1 MMRKKRAGIR
11 VRLIITMILL
21 TLIPLAVT
29 GYFLAKI
36 NEESIKNQTK
46 EYQLALNE
54 QLKEITHTIVDETCA
69 ELVEMQMLLN
79 DGKLSTDHTIRL
91 VGYKISTSRR
101 IDFVNIYDAKGAF
114 VDSLLLEGNRRPI
127 FPPETLDHE
136 FRRKLDAQHCNPGN
150 AIAHNTGLYLPICIM
165 WESGGQLQ
173 GYLWTAVDIAPLSKK
188 LKRIIHD
195 RFAAMIHSA
204 YLVDEN
210 FDIVVHSQWEQIPG
224 HRNMRETPLFQA
236 IFENSL
242 LPKNG
247 VGVSADY
254 KDDEG
259 DWLIN
264 LNTIPRLN
272 WLLMVIQEK
281 SQAYAILYDMRKRIL
296 LVGSIF
302 MIAAI
307 LAGLLLGGRMSR
319 PILKVARGARE
330 LAAQK
335 FSHRIQVNA
344 RDEIGEMANAFNF
357 LGQSLEEYDARIKKE
372 VAIRSD
378 LSRYLTPE
386 LVEAIIQRRANL
398 NLGGKRQQVTVL
410 FADVVSFTPLA
421 ESLPPEKIVALL
433 NELFTILTG
442 IIFRNQGMIDKFIGD
457 CVMALFGAPDPHADA
472 PDNAV
477 KTAREMIRWLE
488 AGNKKWKKEY
498 KLTLQLAIAIHC
510 GEVIIGNIG
519 SEKRMEFTA
528 IGDVVNTTARLEK
541 IAQANQILIS
551 GTVHEQLK
559 NQDNIKIKPFGRF
572 ELRGKNQEVDV
583 FEVQS

>member
-1 MMRKKRAGIR
+1 MRKRRVGIR
-11 VRLIITMILL
+11 LRLIITMILL

-36 NEESIKNQTK
+36 NEESIKTQTK
-46 EYQLALNE
+46 EYQLALND

-91 VGYKISTSRR
+91 VGYKLSTSQR
-101 IDFVNIYDAKGAF
+101 IDFVNIYDAQGAF
-114 VDSLLLEGNRRPI
+114 VDSLLLEGDQRPI
-127 FPPETLDHE
+127 FSPETLDHA
-136 FRRKLDAQHCNPGN
+136 FRQKIEPQHCCIGN
-150 AIAHNTGLYLPICIM
+150 AIAHNTGLYLPICVM
-165 WESGGQLQ
+165 WESQGQLQ
-173 GYLWTAVDIAPLSKK
+173 GYLWTAVDIAPLSQK

-195 RFAAMIHSA
+195 RFATMIHSA

-210 FDIVVHSQWEQIPG
+210 FDMVAHSQWEQIPRQ
-224 HRNMRETPLFQA
+224 RNVKETPLFQT

-242 LPKNG
+242 LPKIG
-247 VGVSADY
+247 VGTSRDY

-272 WLLMVIQEK
+272 WLLMVLQKK
-281 SQAYAILYDMRKRIL
+281 SQAYALLYDMQKKIF

-302 MIAAI
+302 MFAAI
-307 LAGLLLGGRMSR
+307 LVGLILGGRMSR

-330 LAAQK
+330 LAAEK

-457 CVMALFGAPDPHADA
+457 CVMALFGAPESQAHA

-477 KTAREMIRWLE
+477 KTAQEMIRWLE

-498 KLTLQLAIAIHC
+498 KLTLQLAISIHC

-528 IGDVVNTTARLEK
+528 IGDVVNTAARLEK
-541 IAQANQILIS
+541 IAQANQILIT
-551 GTVHEQLK
+551 GTLHQQLK
-559 NQDNIKIKPFGRF
+559 NQDNFKIKPFGRF

>member
-1 MMRKKRAGIR
+1 M
-11 VRLIITMILL
+11 
-21 TLIPLAVT
+21 
-29 GYFLAKI
+29 
-36 NEESIKNQTK
+36 
-46 EYQLALNE
+46 
-54 QLKEITHTIVDETCA
+54 
-69 ELVEMQMLLN
+69 
-79 DGKLSTDHTIRL
+79 
-91 VGYKISTSRR
+91 
-101 IDFVNIYDAKGAF
+101 
-114 VDSLLLEGNRRPI
+114 
-127 FPPETLDHE
+127 
-136 FRRKLDAQHCNPGN
+136 
-150 AIAHNTGLYLPICIM
+150 
-165 WESGGQLQ
+165 
-173 GYLWTAVDIAPLSKK
+173 
-188 LKRIIHD
+188 
-195 RFAAMIHSA
+195 
-204 YLVDEN
+204 DEN
-210 FDIVVHSQWEQIPG
+210 FDLVAHSQWEQVPG
-224 HRNMRETPLFQA
+224 QRNVRETPLFQT

-242 LPKNG
+242 LPKIG
-247 VGVSADY
+247 VGTSQDY

-272 WLLMVIQEK
+272 WLLVVIQKK
-281 SQAYAILYDMRKRIL
+281 SEAYAILYEMQKRIL

-307 LAGLLLGGRMSR
+307 LVGLLLGGRMSR

-344 RDEIGEMANAFNF
+344 RDEI
-357 LGQSLEEYDARIKKE
+357 DARIKKE

-457 CVMALFGAPDPHADA
+457 CVMALFGAPEPYADA

-488 AGNKKWKKEY
+488 VGNRKWKKEY

-541 IAQANQILIS
+541 IAQANQVLIS
-551 GTVHEQLK
+551 GTLKEQLK
-559 NQDNIKIKPFGRF
+559 NQDNFKIKSFGRF

-583 FEVQS
+583 FEVLS

>member
-1 MMRKKRAGIR
+1 
-11 VRLIITMILL
+11 MILL

-36 NEESIKNQTK
+36 NEDSIKAQAK
-46 EYQLALNE
+46 EYQIALNE
-54 QLKEITHTIVDETCA
+54 QLREITHTIIDETCA
-69 ELVEMQMLLN
+69 ELVEVQMLLN
-79 DGKLSTDHTIRL
+79 DGRLTTDDTIRL
-91 VGYKISTSRR
+91 VGYKISTSQR
-101 IDFVNIYDAKGAF
+101 INFVNIYDAKGAF
-114 VDSLLLEGNRRPI
+114 VDSLLIGTNQRPI
-127 FPPETLDHE
+127 FSPENLDHE
-136 FRRKLDAQHCNPGN
+136 FRRKTETQHCHPGN
-150 AIAHNTGLYLPICIM
+150 AIAHKTGLYLPICVI
-165 WESGGQLQ
+165 WESQGQLQ
-173 GYLWTAVDIAPLSKK
+173 GYLWTVVDIAPLSQK
-188 LKRIIHD
+188 LKGIILD
-195 RFAAMIHSA
+195 RVHSA

-210 FDIVVHSQWEQIPG
+210 FNIVAHSQWQQIPVN
-224 HRNMRETPLFQA
+224 RNVKETPLFQT
-236 IFENSL
+236 IFKNSL
-242 LPKNG
+242 LPKEG
-247 VGVSADY
+247 IGISREY
-254 KDDEG
+254 KDEEG
-259 DWLIN
+259 EWLIN

-272 WLLMVIQEK
+272 WLLMVFQKK
-281 SQAYAILYDMRKRIL
+281 SQAYAILYDMQKRIL
-296 LVGSIF
+296 VVGFIFMFAATLVGLI
-302 MIAAI
+302 
-307 LAGLLLGGRMSR
+307 LGGRMSR

-330 LAAQK
+330 LAAEK
-335 FSHRIQVNA
+335 FSHRIQIKSG
-344 RDEIGEMANAFNF
+344 DEIGEMADAFNF

-398 NLGGKRQQVTVL
+398 NLGGKRQRVTVL

-442 IIFRNQGMIDKFIGD
+442 IIFRNRGMIDKFIGD
-457 CVMALFGAPDPHADA
+457 CVMALFGAPEPHADA

-477 KTAREMIRWLE
+477 KTAREMIRWLDV
-488 AGNKKWKKEY
+488 GNKKWKREY
-498 KLTLQLAIAIHC
+498 KLTLQLAISIHC

-551 GTVHEQLK
+551 GTLKQQLK
-559 NQDNIKIKPFGRF
+559 KPEVFKIKPFGRF

-583 FEVQS
+583 FEVKS

>member
-1 MMRKKRAGIR
+1 
-11 VRLIITMILL
+11 MILL

-36 NEESIKNQTK
+36 NEESIKTQTK
-46 EYQLALNE
+46 EYQLALND

-69 ELVEMQMLLN
+69 ELVEIQMLLN

-101 IDFVNIYDAKGAF
+101 IDFVNIYDANGAF
-114 VDSLLLEGNRRPI
+114 FDSLLLKGNQRPI
-127 FPPETLDHE
+127 FSPETLDYAL
-136 FRRKLDAQHCNPGN
+136 RQKLQAHHCCMGDV
-150 AIAHNTGLYLPICIM
+150 IAHRTGLYLPICVM
-165 WESGGQLQ
+165 WKSKGQLQ
-173 GYLWTAVDIAPLSKK
+173 GYLWTTVDITPLSQK

-195 RFAAMIHSA
+195 RFAKVIHTA
-204 YLVDEN
+204 FLVDKN
-210 FDIVVHSQWEQIPG
+210 FDIVVHSQWVQVPEK
-224 HRNMRETPLFQA
+224 RNVRETPLFQN
-236 IFENSL
+236 IFENKL
-242 LPKNG
+242 LPKSG
-247 VGVSADY
+247 VGISTDY

-264 LNTIPRLN
+264 LNTIPRFN
-272 WLLMVIQEK
+272 WLLVAIQKK
-281 SQAYAILYDMRKRIL
+281 SEAYAILYDMQKRIL
-296 LVGSIF
+296 LVGIIF
-302 MIAAI
+302 IFAAI
-307 LAGLLLGGRMSR
+307 LVGTLLGGRMSR

-330 LAAQK
+330 LAAEK

-344 RDEIGEMANAFNF
+344 RDEIGEMADAFNF

-457 CVMALFGAPDPHADA
+457 CVMALFGAPEPQADA
-472 PDNAV
+472 PRSAV

-488 AGNKKWKKEY
+488 VGNKKWKKEY

-510 GEVIIGNIG
+510 GEVIIGNVG

-528 IGDVVNTTARLEK
+528 IGDVVNTAARLEK
-541 IAQANQILIS
+541 IAQANQILIT
-551 GTVHEQLK
+551 GALHEHIK
-559 NQDNIKIKPFGRF
+559 NQDNIKMKPFGRF

-583 FEVQS
+583 FEVLS

>member
-1 MMRKKRAGIR
+1 
-11 VRLIITMILL
+11 MILL

-36 NEESIKNQTK
+36 NEDSIKTQTK
-46 EYQLALNE
+46 EYQIALNE
-54 QLKEITHTIVDETCA
+54 QLKEITYTIIDETCA
-69 ELVEMQMLLN
+69 ELVEVQMLLN
-79 DGKLSTDHTIRL
+79 DGKLSTDNTIRL

-101 IDFVNIYDAKGAF
+101 INFVNIYDAKGAF
-114 VDSLLLEGNRRPI
+114 VDSLLLEGDRRPS
-127 FPPETLDHE
+127 FSPETLDLE
-136 FRRKLDAQHCNPGN
+136 FRRKIETQHCHPGN
-150 AIAHNTGLYLPICIM
+150 AVAHKTGLYLPICVI
-165 WESGGQLQ
+165 WESQGQMQ
-173 GYLWTAVDIAPLSKK
+173 GYLWTAVDIAPLSQK
-188 LKRIIHD
+188 LKGIILD
-195 RFAAMIHSA
+195 RVHSA

-210 FDIVVHSQWEQIPG
+210 FDIVAHSQWQRIPG
-224 HRNMRETPLFQA
+224 NRNVRETPLFQT
-236 IFENSL
+236 IFENSPF
-242 LPKNG
+242 PKKG
-247 VGVSADY
+247 VGISREY

-272 WLLMVIQEK
+272 WLLMVFQEK
-281 SQAYAILYDMRKRIL
+281 SQAYAILYDMQKRIL
-296 LVGSIF
+296 IVGLIF
-302 MIAAI
+302 MVAAI
-307 LAGLLLGGRMSR
+307 LVGLILGGGMSR

-330 LAAQK
+330 LAAEK
-335 FSHRIQVNA
+335 FSHRIRINSG
-344 RDEIGEMANAFNF
+344 DEIGEMANAFNF

-398 NLGGKRQQVTVL
+398 NLGGKRQRVTVL

-457 CVMALFGAPDPHADA
+457 CVMALFGAPEPHADA

-477 KTAREMIRWLE
+477 KTAREMIRWLDV
-488 AGNKKWKKEY
+488 GNKKWKKEY
-498 KLTLQLAIAIHC
+498 KLTLQLAISIHC

-551 GTVHEQLK
+551 GALKEQLK
-559 NQDNIKIKPFGRF
+559 NPDIFKIKPFGRF
-572 ELRGKNQEVDV
+572 ELRGKNQEVEV
-583 FEVQS
+583 FEVLS